1 MDRCQAFALLPWQG
15 TYDFYRDR
23 TRLDGIY
30 SSGFL
35 KGWWNQSVLRN
46 QHGNPATNC
55 ISIYTGERVTGPASH
70 RPHRWLHR
78 HLERREDEN
87 ITIGMMVMMIMAP

>member
-70 RPHRWLHR
+70 RL
-78 HLERREDEN
+78 
-87 ITIGMMVMMIMAP
+87 IAGFIGISSGAKTRTSRSA